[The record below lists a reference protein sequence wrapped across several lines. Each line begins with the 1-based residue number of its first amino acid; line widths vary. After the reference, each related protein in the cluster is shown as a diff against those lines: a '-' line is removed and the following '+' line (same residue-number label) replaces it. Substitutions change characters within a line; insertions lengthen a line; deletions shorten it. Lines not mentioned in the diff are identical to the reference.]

1 MAETPK
7 KKKVAEKKMMMST
20 AADDGKATAKKRRA
34 AAAASSSPSHSP
46 SPSSSPAEKQ
56 PTPSKN
62 TPADSTGQQ
71 QPIKER
77 KKSGPKER
85 FDYSSP
91 AFYDAIEKLAAA
103 GYSDASIAYGL
114 ADEFGGK
121 GLSPKTFSNMKNEL
135 DDKGEPTE
143 RNKGINAALAR
154 GRSGIL
160 QAARST
166 YYQMALGQRK
176 TSVVRR
182 NAVQKRCPCCYDND
196 MTPKDDCPKCG
207 GTGWYYLTDKVI
219 TEESE
224 MEIAPN
230 MQALA
235 TLLYNNDAEWRE
247 NILRKKREEAEA
259 AAAAGEGGDGLPTAV
274 NIRITYNQKEDLLL
288 QEKFKKPKE

>member
-1 MAETPK
+1 MEVEP
-7 KKKVAEKKMMMST
+7 
-20 AADDGKATAKKRRA
+20 KKRRRK
-34 AAAASSSPSHSP
+34 ASE
-46 SPSSSPAEKQ
+46 SPSSSASASSKKKKTADVAASAPTSVPEPSASTTVTAQDPAPQKA
-56 PTPSKN
+56 TK
-62 TPADSTGQQ
+62 
-71 QPIKER
+71 K
-77 KKSGPKER
+77 KKSGPGPKEK
-85 FDYSSP
+85 FDYEDP
-91 AFYDAIEKLAAA
+91 VFYETIQELASA

-114 ADEFGGK
+114 ADKFGK
-121 GLSPKTFSNMKNEL
+121 SLTPESFSRFKNETN
-135 DDKGEPTE
+135 DNGEPTQ
-143 RNKGINAALAR
+143 RNILINQALTR

-176 TSVVRR
+176 TSIVRR
-182 NAVQKRCPCCYDND
+182 NAVQKRCPCCFEND
-196 MTPKDDCPKCG
+196 MTPKEDCTRCG

-235 TLLYNNDAEWRE
+235 TFLYNNDPEWRE

-259 AAAAGEGGDGLPTAV
+259 AAAGGDSSGLPTAV
-274 NIRITYNQKEDLLL
+274 NIRITYNQKEDLAL

>member
-1 MAETPK
+1 MAEANK
-7 KKKVAEKKMMMST
+7 NNMASSKSKQE
-20 AADDGKATAKKRRA
+20 AKK
-34 AAAASSSPSHSP
+34 
-46 SPSSSPAEKQ
+46 
-56 PTPSKN
+56 
-62 TPADSTGQQ
+62 
-71 QPIKER
+71 KER
-77 KKSGPKER
+77 KASDIVAPASPDPRSKTASKKKTRKRPAPKLK
-85 FDYSSP
+85 FDYDSQE
-91 AFYDAIEKLAAA
+91 FYTAIEELANA

-114 ADEFGGK
+114 ADKFGK
-121 GLSPKTFSNMKNEL
+121 GLAPETFSRFKNEQ

-143 RNKGINAALAR
+143 RAKSINQALAR

-176 TSVVRR
+176 TSIVRR
-182 NAVQKRCPCCYDND
+182 NAVQKRCPCCFEND
-196 MTPKDDCPKCG
+196 MSPKDDCKRCG

-235 TLLYNNDAEWRE
+235 TFLYNNDPEWRD

-259 AAAAGEGGDGLPTAV
+259 AAAGGDSGLPTAV
-274 NIRITYNQKEDLLL
+274 NIRITYNQKEDLAL
-288 QEKFKKPKE
+288 QEKFKKPSQ

>member
-1 MAETPK
+1 MEVEP
-7 KKKVAEKKMMMST
+7 
-20 AADDGKATAKKRRA
+20 KKRRRK
-34 AAAASSSPSHSP
+34 ASE
-46 SPSSSPAEKQ
+46 SPSSSTSASSKKKKTADVAASAPTSVPEPSASTTVTAQDPAPQKA
-56 PTPSKN
+56 TK
-62 TPADSTGQQ
+62 
-71 QPIKER
+71 K
-77 KKSGPKER
+77 KKSGPGPKEK
-85 FDYSSP
+85 FDYEDP
-91 AFYDAIEKLAAA
+91 VFYETIQELASA

-114 ADEFGGK
+114 ADKFGK
-121 GLSPKTFSNMKNEL
+121 SLTPESFSRFKNETN
-135 DDKGEPTE
+135 DNGEPTQ
-143 RNKGINAALAR
+143 RNILINQALTR

-176 TSVVRR
+176 TSIVRR
-182 NAVQKRCPCCYDND
+182 NAVQKRCPCCFEND
-196 MTPKDDCPKCG
+196 MTPKGDCTRCG

-235 TLLYNNDAEWRE
+235 TFLYNNDPEWRE

-259 AAAAGEGGDGLPTAV
+259 AAAGGDSSGLPTAV
-274 NIRITYNQKEDLLL
+274 NIRITYNQKEDLAL

>member
-7 KKKVAEKKMMMST
+7 KKKVAEKKTPAKTKATKS
-20 AADDGKATAKKRRA
+20 AAEKATAKKKA
-34 AAAASSSPSHSP
+34 AADTSSYPSVVPDSDSVHQATP
-46 SPSSSPAEKQ
+46 PA
-56 PTPSKN
+56 
-62 TPADSTGQQ
+62 
-71 QPIKER
+71 KER
-77 KKSGPKER
+77 AKGKTKSKGQPGPKEK
-85 FDYSSP
+85 FDYSDP
-91 AFYDAIEKLAAA
+91 AFYKEIEELASA
-103 GYSDASIAYGL
+103 GYSNASIAYGL
-114 ADEFGGK
+114 ADKFGK
-121 GLSPKTFSNMKNEL
+121 GLTPESFSRFKNEV
-135 DDKGEPTE
+135 DDNGEPTA
-143 RNKGINAALAR
+143 RSISINQALTR

-182 NAVQKRCPCCYDND
+182 NAVQKRCPCCYEND
-196 MTPKDDCPKCG
+196 MTPKDDCPRCG

-235 TLLYNNDAEWRE
+235 TFLYNNDAEWRE

-259 AAAAGEGGDGLPTAV
+259 VAAGEGGGDGLPTAV